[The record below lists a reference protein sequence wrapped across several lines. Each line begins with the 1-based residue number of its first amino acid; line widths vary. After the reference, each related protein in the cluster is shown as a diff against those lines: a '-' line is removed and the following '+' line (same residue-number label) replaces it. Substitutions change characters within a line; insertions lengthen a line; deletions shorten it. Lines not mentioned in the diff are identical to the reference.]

1 MTMTVMVQY
10 RTHAATAEE
19 NQRLIEDVFV
29 QLHRE
34 RPAGLRYTAYRLDD
48 DATFVHVAD
57 DERDGASLTELTAF
71 AEFQRDI
78 RSRVQEAPRSARAT
92 VVGSYPAPG
101 AGQAAVVVAV
111 AFVEAFGKR
120 DMSAVSALLADDVL
134 FQSPRV
140 RITNA
145 TDVLAAITDFAQA
158 VTGVDIIDAFGDD
171 ERAVVVYDMHTGPF
185 GTLRTVDHVVV
196 RHGRIL
202 ADTVVFDTRRLGA

>member
-1 MTMTVMVQY
+1 MTRTVMVRY
-10 RTHAATAEE
+10 RTHASAAEE
-19 NQRLIEDVFV
+19 NQRLIENVFA

-34 RPAGLRYTAYRLDD
+34 RPAGLRYTVYRLDD
-48 DATFVHVAD
+48 DAGFVHVAA
-57 DERDGASLTELTAF
+57 EEPDGASLTASTAF

-78 RSRVQEAPRSARAT
+78 RSRVPEAPRSARAT
-92 VVGSYPAPG
+92 VVGTYPAPA
-101 AGQAAVVVAV
+101 AGHAAVVAV

-120 DMSAVSALLADDVL
+120 DMSAVSALLADDVV
-134 FQSPRV
+134 FESPRV

-196 RHGRIL
+196 RHGRI
-202 ADTVVFDTRRLGA
+202 ASDTVIFDTRRILA

>member
-1 MTMTVMVQY
+1 MVQY
-10 RTHAATAEE
+10 RTHAAAADE
-19 NQRLIEDVFV
+19 NQRLIEGVFA
-29 QLHRE
+29 QLHRGQ
-34 RPAGLRYTAYRLDD
+34 PAGLRYVVYRLDD
-48 DATFVHVAD
+48 DASFVHVAA
-57 DERDGASLTELTAF
+57 DERDGTSLTELTAF

-78 RSRVQEAPRSARAT
+78 RSRVQEAPRSSPAT
-92 VVGSYPAPG
+92 VVGSYPAAG

-134 FQSPRV
+134 FESPRV

-145 TDVLAAITDFAQA
+145 TDVLAAVTDFAQA

-196 RHGRIL
+196 RDGRIA
-202 ADTVVFDTRRLGA
+202 ADTVVFDTHRIRA